1 MTSGRS
7 WLLVVALACAC
18 PWVPVPVSAAD
29 KTAQAAEKTAAT
41 AKVAYE
47 KGDFENAARLFYQAW
62 QLQPAEGGW
71 LYSSARAC
79 HKAGLF
85 DDAAQRY
92 ETFLAN
98 PKGAADKVA
107 QARGHLDDVQRE
119 RVKGLLRRAQEA
131 PDPSLGYRHAAAAA
145 RILPDDL
152 RVWVIAAELAD
163 KGGMGPEAVAAYRE
177 VLRLTTSDS
186 AEARAALRRLAA
198 LGASNADAEAQRQQR
213 EREKAAEIERQRA
226 DDARKAEL
234 AAKESAE
241 REREAAKAQAE
252 RDRQAA
258 QEQAQRD
265 RQATETAQAERAARD
280 KADKDRREREVA
292 DKERMAPVER
302 AATDPPKRKLVEYDL
317 SGADGPGFAW
327 GPLATVLGGAA
338 LAGIGSYWLVG
349 AAADEADLRKQTW
362 GVVEANPKAY
372 ISMGYLEAQTKARS
386 IGERKAV
393 GWSLAGTGGAA
404 LVAGGL
410 WWLLRD
416 SGPKPPVAWV
426 APLEDGAQLWWA
438 GQW

>member
-1 MTSGRS
+1 MTDRFA
-7 WLLVVALACAC
+7 WLLVAALCCAC
-18 PWVPVPVSAAD
+18 PWVAAPARAAD

-41 AKVAYE
+41 AKTAYE

-131 PDPSLGYRHAAAAA
+131 PAPALGYRHAAAAA
-145 RILPDDL
+145 RLLPDDL
-152 RVWVIAAELAD
+152 RVWVVAAELAD

-177 VLRLTTSDS
+177 VLRLSTTDS

-198 LGASNADAEAQRQQR
+198 LGASNADAEAQKQQR

-226 DDARKAEL
+226 DEAKKAEI
-234 AAKESAE
+234 AAKE
-241 REREAAKAQAE
+241 QAE

-258 QEQAQRD
+258 EAAEGE
-265 RQATETAQAERAARD
+265 RQARE
-280 KADKDRREREVA
+280 KADRERRERQAA
-292 DKERMAPVER
+292 DKEHMAQVER
-302 AATDPPKRKLVEYDL
+302 AATDPPKRKLVQYDL

-338 LAGIGSYWLVG
+338 LAGIGSYWLAG
-349 AAADEADLRKQTW
+349 ATADEAELRKQTW
-362 GVVEANPKAY
+362 AIVEANPKAY
-372 ISMGYLEAQTKARS
+372 IPMGYLEAQTKARS

-393 GWSLAGTGGAA
+393 GYSLAGTGGAA
-404 LVAGGL
+404 LLAGGL

-416 SGPKPPVAWV
+416 SGPKPPVAWL
-426 APLEDGAQLWWA
+426 APLESGAQVLLS